1 MSNPSAEP
9 YRRRERQAKERDHDQ
24 ATAHSADRSPAGV
37 VTERSAKPAT
47 PHADALLNPLV
58 RRVLSSRHLGSH
70 IDRLMLLEFTGRRSG
85 RRIRVPV
92 ALHLMD
98 GVPMAFTHRPW
109 RLNFTGG
116 APVTITH
123 RGQVRQGRGVLLP
136 ATPEQVGSALRMALD
151 SGTSPFVLGL
161 KIAPSHEPTTQDL
174 ATVGHS
180 LIRFDLETV

>member
-1 MSNPSAEP
+1 M
-9 YRRRERQAKERDHDQ
+9 AKQ
-24 ATAHSADRSPAGV
+24 PLTPQADRPQASSPNV
-37 VTERSAKPAT
+37 RLNPPPPALMR
-47 PHADALLNPLV
+47 LLNPLV
-58 RRVLSSRHLGSH
+58 RRVLSSRHLGGR
-70 IDRLMLLEFTGRRSG
+70 IDQMMLLEFTGRRSG

-92 ALHLMD
+92 ALHLIN

-123 RGQVRQGRGVLLP
+123 RGQVRHGRGVLLP
-136 ATPEQVGSALRMALD
+136 AAPEQVGSALRAALD
-151 SGTSPFVLGL
+151 SGTSAFVLGL
-161 KIAPSHEPTTQDL
+161 KIARSCEPTAEDL

>member
-1 MSNPSAEP
+1 M
-9 YRRRERQAKERDHDQ
+9 
-24 ATAHSADRSPAGV
+24 
-37 VTERSAKPAT
+37 SAKQRSRIMTKQPPAPQT
-47 PHADALLNPLV
+47 DRPPAPSPNVRLSPPPPALMRLLNPLV
-58 RRVLSSRHLGSH
+58 RRVLSSRHLGGR
-70 IDRLMLLEFTGRRSG
+70 IDQIMLLEFTGRRSG

-92 ALHLMD
+92 ALHLID

-123 RGQVRQGRGVLLP
+123 RGQNRQGRGVLLP

-151 SGTSPFVLGL
+151 GGTSPFVLGL
-161 KIAPSHEPTTQDL
+161 KIARSHEPTTQEL
-174 ATVGHS
+174 ASVGHS

>member
-1 MSNPSAEP
+1 MTKQPPTPQTHRPPAPSP
-9 YRRRERQAKERDHDQ
+9 NVRL
-24 ATAHSADRSPAGV
+24 SPPP
-37 VTERSAKPAT
+37 PALMR
-47 PHADALLNPLV
+47 LLNPLV
-58 RRVLSSRHLGSH
+58 RRVLSSRYLGGR
-70 IDRLMLLEFTGRRSG
+70 IDQIMLLEFTGRRTG

-92 ALHLMD
+92 ALHLID

-123 RGQVRQGRGVLLP
+123 RGQSRHARGVLLA
-136 ATPEQVGSALRMALD
+136 ATPEQVGSALRTALD

-161 KIAPSHEPTTQDL
+161 KIARSHEPTTQDL
-174 ATVGHS
+174 ASVGHS